1 LESKPPEPSAP
12 RSAALF
18 RVTFQ
23 RLSTQRF
30 LAMVD
35 GPWVGTWRPHRP
47 RGPISAAFKSPGPK
61 YALPPALGSTSS
73 ATHDPRK
80 NIAPSFSF
88 GVRHKEFTNNH
99 SPGPKFNIESALT
112 RHGRNGAPQYSL
124 YSRSKSATAF
134 NTPGPGTY
142 RNEDVRASHK
152 AAPAY
157 SLTGRAKSGYSN
169 KTPGPAAYMLP
180 RASVNRHGTPAYSMR
195 LKPTTGSFTEDL
207 AKTPGP
213 GTYKVTDPST
223 YKKKMP
229 QYSLTARNE
238 LPSDSTRKPGPG
250 AHRPEQVIVNKKI
263 PPKYTFGVRHS
274 EYAGTF
280 VGAEKE

>member
-1 LESKPPEPSAP
+1 
-12 RSAALF
+12 
-18 RVTFQ
+18 
-23 RLSTQRF
+23 
-30 LAMVD
+30 
-35 GPWVGTWRPHRP
+35 
-47 RGPISAAFKSPGPK
+47 
-61 YALPPALGSTSS
+61 
-73 ATHDPRK
+73 
-80 NIAPSFSF
+80 
-88 GVRHKEFTNNH
+88 
-99 SPGPKFNIESALT
+99 
-112 RHGRNGAPQYSL
+112 
-124 YSRSKSATAF
+124 
-134 NTPGPGTY
+134 
-142 RNEDVRASHK
+142 
-152 AAPAY
+152 
-157 SLTGRAKSGYSN
+157 
-169 KTPGPAAYMLP
+169 
-180 RASVNRHGTPAYSMR
+180 MR
-195 LKPTTGSFTEDL
+195 LKPKTGSFTEDL